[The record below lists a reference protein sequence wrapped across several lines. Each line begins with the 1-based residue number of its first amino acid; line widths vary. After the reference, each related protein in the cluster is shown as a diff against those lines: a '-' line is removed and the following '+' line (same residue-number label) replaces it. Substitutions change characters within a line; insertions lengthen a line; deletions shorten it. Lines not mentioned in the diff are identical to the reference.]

1 METRQKQQW
10 YRRIFIV
17 LVLIF
22 VFQNPLQEIFTPMR
36 YWDELFAACIIPL
49 LIMSGTKQNFRCKVS
64 LKLIL
69 VIIFLCLF
77 LACGLYGNLSLKFQP
92 LTTVLSDMYLNL
104 KFFLAIGVGYLFFS
118 DVDMESIY
126 QYSWR
131 WIKRLSIFLFVLC
144 LLDLVFHIFPAD
156 TRLGLRAVRLFYS
169 VYTYLAAACIFLC
182 SILLRLYEYY
192 RDEILPYLIMLGFVT
207 ICTLRIKAIGAM
219 ICLFF
224 IYFIICKKRREF
236 RFFTWAVLLV
246 SMLLVAERQFNYY
259 FLSLGTESARA
270 ALTKVSF
277 LIAKDY
283 FPFGTGFGTF
293 ASTFSDE
300 PYSRV
305 YSLYHIQNVWGISKS
320 YSSFVSDTFWP
331 MILGQTGYLGT
342 ICYAVVLVILL
353 SVVFKLRKYN
363 AYLFASALTMILYLL
378 ISSTSESAFVNTM
391 AVPFAFLIGVHLAEI
406 KKYSV
411 NMEETIYEP

>member
-1 METRQKQQW
+1 METSQKQQW

-36 YWDELFAACIIPL
+36 YWDELFATCIIPL

-69 VIIFLCLF
+69 VIIFLGLF

-104 KFFLAIGVGYLFFS
+104 KFFLAIGVGYLFIS
-118 DVDMESIY
+118 DVDMKSIY

-131 WIKRLSIFLFVLC
+131 WIKGLSIFLFVLC

-224 IYFIICKKRREF
+224 PC
-236 RFFTWAVLLV
+236 L
-246 SMLLVAERQFNYY
+246 
-259 FLSLGTESARA
+259 
-270 ALTKVSF
+270 
-277 LIAKDY
+277 
-283 FPFGTGFGTF
+283 
-293 ASTFSDE
+293 
-300 PYSRV
+300 
-305 YSLYHIQNVWGISKS
+305 
-320 YSSFVSDTFWP
+320 
-331 MILGQTGYLGT
+331 
-342 ICYAVVLVILL
+342 
-353 SVVFKLRKYN
+353 
-363 AYLFASALTMILYLL
+363 
-378 ISSTSESAFVNTM
+378 
-391 AVPFAFLIGVHLAEI
+391 
-406 KKYSV
+406 
-411 NMEETIYEP
+411 